1 MGLFSPK
8 IPPREMEYVRGRM
21 NQLQD
26 SVQLVNSTVKPD
38 VFFKRLN
45 MTLDILLDLRSFEKY
60 GIFKGRSPTSDYNKI
75 IRNLEATVDDFIN
88 RALAANQQK
97 ITALKSETA
106 KRNNYDKF
114 VTSLIAAF
122 DCANTFWSGSFSQTR
137 VIPHYTGPLFRENNY
152 RRVQALFYADDERP
166 TYCSKCG
173 NKLHE
178 NARFCAECGAMIKG
192 ATFENS

>member
-8 IPPREMEYVRGRM
+8 ISPREMEYVSGRM

-45 MTLDILLDLRSFEKY
+45 MTLDILMDLRSYEKY
-60 GIFKGRSPTSDYNKI
+60 GIFKGSSPTSDFNKI
-75 IRNLEATVDDFIN
+75 IRNIESTVDDFID

-97 ITALKSETA
+97 IATLKSETA

-114 VTSLIAAF
+114 VISLIAAF
-122 DCANTFWSGSFSQTR
+122 DCANTFWSGNISR
-137 VIPHYTGPLFRENNY
+137 AKVYPHYTGPLFTDKNY
-152 RRVQALFYADDERP
+152 RRVQALFCDDDIP
-166 TYCSKCG
+166 VLYCGKCG
-173 NKLHE
+173 NRL
-178 NARFCAECGAMIKG
+178 NRPANFCPECGAMIQSVALSK
-192 ATFENS
+192 